1 MKKVIIHLK
10 FTIEIFIRTFT
21 TFTINIE
28 CSYLEKII
36 NVIDIYYSIYSII
49 YYSIYIVKLYNGSLT
64 NVLIKSMIYSV

>member
-10 FTIEIFIRTFT
+10 FTIEICIRTLT

-36 NVIDIYYSIYSII
+36 NLIDI

-64 NVLIKSMIYSV
+64 NVLIKSMLYSV